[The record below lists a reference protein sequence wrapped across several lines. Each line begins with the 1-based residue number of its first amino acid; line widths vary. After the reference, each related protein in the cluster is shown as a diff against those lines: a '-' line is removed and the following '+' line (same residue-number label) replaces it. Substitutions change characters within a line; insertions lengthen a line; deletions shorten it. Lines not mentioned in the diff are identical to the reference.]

1 MELENWYLNRMRISI
16 FPIVCNRFLALILNI
31 RILRWISYQNWIHC
45 KYPLKLFGKMQKIAF
60 SQKSF
65 SMWSIILEEI
75 YFKDKATKT
84 EFDPVRVQ
92 VSATTFVS
100 SN

>member
-1 MELENWYLNRMRISI
+1 
-16 FPIVCNRFLALILNI
+16 
-31 RILRWISYQNWIHC
+31 
-45 KYPLKLFGKMQKIAF
+45 
-60 SQKSF
+60 
-65 SMWSIILEEI
+65 MWSIILEEI

-84 EFDPVRVQ
+84 EFEPVRVQ